1 MPETER
7 SPMFDKLLSRAREE
21 QKRGQPVPESVYA
34 ALDAFGI
41 QDEADRKR
49 LSQKLIR
56 EFAERGGKK
65 SAQKHTTPKLQ
76 RVPLFSGEKLAAMIR
91 DAKIHA
97 LRFGPP
103 EEKDDE

>member
-1 MPETER
+1 MAETER
-7 SPMFDKLLSRAREE
+7 SPMFDKLLSRAREG

-41 QDEADRKR
+41 QDKADRER
-49 LSQKLIR
+49 LSRELIQ
-56 EFAERGGKK
+56 EFAKHGGKK
-65 SAQKHTTPKLQ
+65 SARKHATPKDQ
-76 RVPLFSGEKLAAMIR
+76 HAPLFSDTKLAEMIR